1 MTVEIDG
8 VIKEWGDRLH
18 YTPVTVRQRFNLR
31 KGAFKDLG
39 PQSKRSTSRNTTQL
53 RDCLERTVNRVPEV
67 LVKISGGGR
76 NMGAIRVH
84 LGYIS
89 RKGSLELEDEL
100 GEIFTSKGGIR
111 DLCDSWGKGR
121 IGISDKGGRCREA
134 FNIILSMPPGTDR
147 KSVKDAARCFAA
159 ELFSKHQYAFVAHE
173 DEKHTDVHLSVK
185 AIDKEGVRLNPRK
198 ADLQSWREL
207 FAEKMREQ
215 GIAAN
220 ATPRRARGVTQKSAK
235 QAQHHM
241 LSRDSSMDSVVLRD
255 FSKLFLQK
263 TKANAKHAHD
273 SAALKIYRDLA
284 QLLAKNSL
292 DDRKLALKI
301 VKFVQEM
308 PNVLVKNKR
317 NFPEK
322 RTQGGK
328 SRV

>member
-31 KGAFKDLG
+31 KGESKDLG
-39 PQSKRSTSRNTTQL
+39 PQSKRSASRNTTQL
-53 RDCLERTVNRVPEV
+53 RDCLERTVNRVSEV
-67 LVKISGGGR
+67 VVKISGGGR
-76 NMGAIRVH
+76 NMGAIRAH

-89 RKGSLELEDEL
+89 RNGSLELEDEL
-100 GEIFTSKGGIR
+100 GEIFTSKDGIH

-134 FNIILSMPPGTDR
+134 FNIVLSMPPGTDR

-173 DEKHTDVHLSVK
+173 DEKHPHVHLSVK
-185 AIDKEGVRLNPRK
+185 AVDKEGVRLNPRK
-198 ADLQSWREL
+198 ADLQLWREI

-220 ATPRRARGVTQKSAK
+220 ATPRRARGVTRKSAK
-235 QAQHHM
+235 QAHHHM
-241 LSRDSSMDSVVLRD
+241 FARNSGMDNALLRD
-255 FSKLFLQK
+255 APISSFKK
-263 TKANAKHAHD
+263 KKANTKQNYTAVT
-273 SAALKIYRDLA
+273 LKIYQDLA
-284 QLLAKNSL
+284 QVLVKNDL
-292 DDRKLALKI
+292 DDRKLALKV

-308 PNVLVKNKR
+308 PGVIIKDKR

-322 RTQGGK
+322 RAQGGK